1 MSMRERVVSWIQR
14 LRHGPGLETDGM
26 VHLEDL
32 GLAAEERRNYGPSG
46 WKTID
51 RLARRIPLGPED
63 VFADYGCGKGR
74 IVYLTALHPLARVIG
89 VELSSEL
96 AGVARRNIEISAS
109 RLRCRD
115 VRIDV
120 GDALSWPVPD
130 DLTIAFFYSPFT
142 GRLFEGVV
150 DNLRRSVERRPR
162 RLLIVH
168 QRLADSHGQHPA
180 VLCSHHLGSLDWLDP
195 VDRIPNGPA
204 VLECFRARGDR
215 GASAAPGSAF
225 AGTGSS

>member
-74 IVYLTALHPLARVIG
+74 IVYLAALHP
-89 VELSSEL
+89 
-96 AGVARRNIEISAS
+96 
-109 RLRCRD
+109 
-115 VRIDV
+115 
-120 GDALSWPVPD
+120 PVPD

-150 DNLRRSVERRPR
+150 DNLRRSVERQPR
-162 RLLIVH
+162 RLWIVH
-168 QRLADSHGQHPA
+168 QRLADSHAQHPA
-180 VLCSHHLGSLDWLDP
+180 VLCGRHLGSLDWLDP